1 MVTRHDFGRTKATG
15 TAEPDLVKR
24 LSGLSSPLTEERDL
38 DPLIERLGNYVPT
51 DLARRYDAML
61 YIDQTTAVLAH
72 RRGHQGEPPDTYP
85 FNV

>member
-61 YIDQTTAVLAH
+61 YIDQATAVRCTSTWTP
-72 RRGHQGEPPDTYP
+72 RRAAGHLP
-85 FNV
+85 V

>member
-1 MVTRHDFGRTKATG
+1 MVTRHDFGGTKATG

-61 YIDQTTAVLAH
+61 YIDQTTAVRCTSTWTP
-72 RRGHQGEPPDTYP
+72 RRAAGHLP
-85 FNV
+85 V